1 MWPFALGVAFHSV
14 ELEKVPF
21 FETCCALGVAFL
33 SWRGLCLRSL
43 KKLLFFELVV
53 LLACPFDSSLL
64 CDVCFAL
71 LAWPFPLELEK
82 AHFFWDLNVS
92 TPTT

>member
-1 MWPFALGVAFHSV
+1 MLLAWPLPK
-14 ELEKVPF
+14 ELEKTHF
-21 FETCCALGVAFL
+21 FI
-33 SWRGLCLRSL
+33 
-43 KKLLFFELVV
+43 KLV
-53 LLACPFDSSLL
+53 LLAWPFDSSLL
-64 CDVCFAL
+64 CDVCFVL